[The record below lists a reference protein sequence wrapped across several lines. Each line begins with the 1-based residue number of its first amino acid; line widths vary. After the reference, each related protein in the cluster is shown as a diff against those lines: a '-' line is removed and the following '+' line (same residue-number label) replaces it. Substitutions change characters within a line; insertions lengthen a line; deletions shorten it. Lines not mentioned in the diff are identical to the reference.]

1 FGADLGGGKFV
12 DLVCRQSGLR
22 PDAAVLVVSVRALKH
37 HGGAKKKELAVEDL
51 KALRAGFANLDAHLK
66 ILQTLGMTPV
76 VAVNRFATDT
86 DREVDAIVDHCQDV
100 GIRAAPHTCHR
111 DGGAGGEALARLV
124 LEATRAS
131 ARGVRFAYKDEDSL
145 KEKVAKVATSIYGA
159 ADVKY
164 DAAALDDL
172 ERLQDAGLDR
182 LPVCIAKTQLSLSD
196 DEHTLGGPIGCTLEV
211 RGHAPSA
218 GRGSH

>member
-1 FGADLGGGKFV
+1 
-12 DLVCRQSGLR
+12 
-22 PDAAVLVVSVRALKH
+22 
-37 HGGAKKKELAVEDL
+37 
-51 KALRAGFANLDAHLK
+51 K

-86 DREVDAIVDHCQDV
+86 DHEVDAIVDHCQDV

-124 LEATRAS
+124 LEATNAS
-131 ARGVRFAYKDEDSL
+131 THAVRFVYKDEDAF

-159 ADVKY
+159 AGVKY

-172 ERLQDAGLDR
+172 EGLPDAG
-182 LPVCIAKTQLSLSD
+182 PG
-196 DEHTLGGPIGCTLEV
+196 TLQ
-211 RGHAPSA
+211 
-218 GRGSH
+218 GRP